1 LDFDLEQIDQFFSN
15 VMIEG
20 RYFALPLESVYH
32 LPTWET
38 TVNTGIEVA
47 VNLAT
52 ATVYSLLERAGLAPE
67 EVSQITSATL
77 IPAVPSI
84 DARLMNHIQ

>member
-1 LDFDLEQIDQFFSN
+1 
-15 VMIEG
+15 MIEG